1 MKDLLIQTAKR
12 TGLVG
17 AEQLADFLENNNSG
31 QRLDEALLSCP
42 YFTEEAVLKL
52 FAAALGWEFLVDIPA
67 KSVPAEFVEAVPATY
82 AQHHYL
88 IGIRTEADV
97 NKRLTAETAE
107 NAEKELNLSL
117 SEAKELN
124 SAVKKNSIS
133 ELTVVLSKPLD
144 ANALDNVSKMTG
156 LAVRAAISTRT
167 AITAAIDV
175 AYEQRTTV
183 IEEVAEELDSQ
194 NLDQLIDEVATS
206 DDLLDVV
213 NRPPVIRL
221 VNDILF
227 RALQLRAS
235 DIHVHPYETK
245 IQIRY
250 RIDGILYNT
259 LSLNRNVLPLII
271 SRIKVMAGMDIAER
285 RLPQDGRCSVRLGQR
300 EVDLRISTVPTSYGE
315 RSVLRLLD
323 KSTALFGLNELGL
336 GGEDLKTFDSL
347 LNRSHGVI
355 FVTGPTGSGKST
367 TLYACLNRINSA
379 EKNIMT
385 IEDPIEYQLE
395 GISQMQVASKKG
407 MNFVTSLRHVL
418 RQDPD
423 VIMVGEVRD
432 IETARMA
439 IQSSLTGHL
448 VFSTLHTNDSAGAV
462 SRLLDLGVEPYLA
475 SSSLIAIMAQ
485 RLVRKVCPDCRE
497 PAEPTTHQ
505 LRELGL
511 GDVEVSGSSGFFVGA
526 GCDKCFQT
534 GYRGRTG
541 IYELMLVNEEIAD
554 LIYKRESAGVI
565 KKAAIN
571 AGLQTLRMDG
581 AGKVLA
587 GVTTIA
593 EVLRV
598 TQADVI

>member
-1 MKDLLIQTAKR
+1 LAKY
-12 TGLVG
+12 
-17 AEQLADFLENNNSG
+17 LEENGSG
-31 QRLDEALLSCP
+31 QRLDEALLACP
-42 YFTEEAVLKL
+42 YFTEDKVLRL
-52 FAAALGWEFLVDIPA
+52 FAEALGCEFLSEIRP
-67 KSVPAEFVEAVPATY
+67 KSVPVEFVEAVPAAY
-82 AQHHYL
+82 AQHHFL
-88 IGIRTEADV
+88 IGIKTEDGETVEGADT
-97 NKRLTAETAE
+97 KPSDHQT
-107 NAEKELNLSL
+107 
-117 SEAKELN
+117 
-124 SAVKKNSIS
+124 

-144 ANALDNVSKMTG
+144 TNALDNVSKMTG
-156 LAVRAAISTRT
+156 LPVRPAISTRAT
-167 AITAAIDV
+167 ITSVIDV

-194 NLDQLIDEVATS
+194 NLDQLVDEVAAS

-250 RIDGILYNT
+250 RIDGILYDT
-259 LSLNRNVLPLII
+259 LSLNRNVLPLVI

-336 GGEDLKTFDSL
+336 CQDDLKKFDSL
-347 LNRSHGVI
+347 LTHSHGVI

-379 EKNIMT
+379 EKNVMT

-407 MNFVTSLRHVL
+407 VTFANALRHVL

-423 VIMVGEVRD
+423 VIMIGEVRD

-448 VFSTLHTNDSAGAV
+448 VFSTLHTNDAAGALT
-462 SRLLDLGVEPYLA
+462 RLLDLGLEPYLV
-475 SSSLIAIMAQ
+475 SSSLIAVIAQ

-497 PAEPTTHQ
+497 IAEPTPRE
-505 LRELGL
+505 LRELGI
-511 GDVEVSGSSGFFVGA
+511 GSSGSADNGGKFFVGQ
-526 GCDKCFQT
+526 GCERCFQT

-541 IYELMLVNEEIAD
+541 VYEVMLINEEIQN
-554 LIYKRESAGVI
+554 LVYKRETAGTI
-565 KKAAIN
+565 KKIALE
-571 AGLQTLRMDG
+571 AGMQTLRMDG
-581 AGKVLA
+581 ARKVLA
-587 GVTTIA
+587 GVTTVP

-598 TQADVI
+598 TQADIM

>member
-1 MKDLLIQTAKR
+1 MIETAKR
-12 TGLVG
+12 TGLVD
-17 AEQLADFLENNNSG
+17 AEQLTEFFANNQEEG
-31 QRLDEALLSCP
+31 RLDELLLRCP
-42 YFTEEAVLKL
+42 YFTEEAVLRV
-52 FAAALGWEFLVDIPA
+52 FASALGWEFFEDISA
-67 KSVPAEFVEAVPATY
+67 KAVPAEFTEAIPATY
-82 AQHHYL
+82 AQQHFL
-88 IGIRTEADV
+88 IGIRSEADD
-97 NKRLTAETAE
+97 
-107 NAEKELNLSL
+107 
-117 SEAKELN
+117 
-124 SAVKKNSIS
+124 S

-156 LAVRAAISTRT
+156 LPVKAAISTCA
-167 AITAAIDV
+167 AITAVIDI

-235 DIHVHPYETK
+235 DIHVHPYEAK

-250 RIDGILYNT
+250 RIDGILYDT

-300 EVDLRISTVPTSYGE
+300 EVDLRVSTVPTSYGE

-323 KSTALFGLNELGL
+323 KSTALFGLDELGL
-336 GGEDLKTFDSL
+336 WEEDLKKFDSL
-347 LNRSHGVI
+347 LTRSHGVI

-379 EKNIMT
+379 EKNVMT
-385 IEDPIEYQLE
+385 VEDPIEYQLE
-395 GISQMQVASKKG
+395 GISQMQVAAKKG
-407 MNFVTSLRHVL
+407 VTFVNALRHVL

-423 VIMVGEVRD
+423 VIMIGEVRD

-462 SRLLDLGVEPYLA
+462 SRLLDLGVEPYLV
-475 SSSLIAIMAQ
+475 SSSLIAVMAQ
-485 RLVRKVCPDCRE
+485 RLVRKVCPDCKQQY
-497 PAEPTTHQ
+497 EPTPQ
-505 LRELGL
+505 ELRQLGL
-511 GDVEVSGSSGFFVGA
+511 GDAQASEGRFFVGA
-526 GCDKCFQT
+526 GCDRCFQT

-541 IYELMLVNEEIAD
+541 IYELMLINEQIQE
-554 LIYKRESAGVI
+554 LIYKRESAGTI
-565 KKAAIN
+565 KKASLN

-581 AGKVLA
+581 VRKVLV
-587 GVTTIA
+587 GTTTIA

-598 TQADVI
+598 TQADVM

>member
-12 TGLVG
+12 TRVVD
-17 AEQLADFLENNNSG
+17 AEQLAKFIGDNGSQG
-31 QRLDEALLSCP
+31 RIDEVLLNCP
-42 YFTEEAVLKL
+42 YFTEDVVLKL
-52 FAAALGWEFLVDIPA
+52 FAQALGWEFLQEISA
-67 KSVPAEFVEAVPATY
+67 KDVPAEFIEAVPATY
-82 AQHHYL
+82 AQHHFV
-88 IGIRTEADV
+88 IGI
-97 NKRLTAETAE
+97 KREP
-107 NAEKELNLSL
+107 SD
-117 SEAKELN
+117 
-124 SAVKKNSIS
+124 S

-144 ANALDNVSKMTG
+144 ADAVDNISKMTG
-156 LAVRAAISTRT
+156 LPVKVAISTRA
-167 AITAAIDV
+167 AITAVIDV

-194 NLDQLIDEVATS
+194 NLDQLVDEVATS

-235 DIHVHPYETK
+235 DIHVHPYESK
-245 IQIRY
+245 LQIRY
-250 RIDGILYNT
+250 RVDGILYDV

-300 EVDLRISTVPTSYGE
+300 EIDLRISTVPTSYGE

-323 KSTALFGLNELGL
+323 KSTGLFALNELGL
-336 GGEDLKTFDSL
+336 WDDDSKKFDAL

-355 FVTGPTGSGKST
+355 FVTGPTGSGKTT
-367 TLYACLNRINSA
+367 TLYACLNRINSS
-379 EKNIMT
+379 EKNVIT

-395 GISQMQVASKKG
+395 GISQIQVAMKKG
-407 MNFVTSLRHVL
+407 MTFATALRHVL

-423 VIMVGEVRD
+423 IIMVGEVRD
-432 IETARMA
+432 VETARMA

-475 SSSLIAIMAQ
+475 SSSLIAIIAQ
-485 RLVRKVCPDCRE
+485 RLVRKVCPDCKKHSE
-497 PAEPTTHQ
+497 PAAHE

-511 GDVEVSGSSGFFVGA
+511 GEIEANNGTKFFVGT
-526 GCDKCFQT
+526 GCEKCFQT

-541 IYELMLVNEEIAD
+541 IYEILMVSGEIQD
-554 LIYKRESAGVI
+554 LIYKKKTAGTI
-565 KKAAIN
+565 KKTALE
-571 AGLQTLRMDG
+571 AGMKTLRMDG
-581 AGKVLA
+581 ARKVLA
-587 GVTTIA
+587 GITTVS

-598 TQADVI
+598 TQADVL

>member
-1 MKDLLIQTAKR
+1 MKELLIQTAER
-12 TGLVG
+12 TGLVNS
-17 AEQLADFLENNNSG
+17 EQLAEYLEKNTNDKS
-31 QRLDEALLSCP
+31 RLDELLLCCP
-42 YFTEEAVLKL
+42 YFTEESVLKL
-52 FAAALGWEFLVDIPA
+52 FAAALGWEFLADISA
-67 KSVPAEFVEAVPATY
+67 KAVPGEFIESVPATY

-88 IGIRTEADV
+88 IGIKASPDD
-97 NKRLTAETAE
+97 A
-107 NAEKELNLSL
+107 
-117 SEAKELN
+117 
-124 SAVKKNSIS
+124 
-133 ELTVVLSKPLD
+133 ELTLVLSKPLD
-144 ANALDNVSKMTG
+144 ANALDNVSKMMG
-156 LAVRAAISTRT
+156 VPVRPAVATRT
-167 AITAAIDV
+167 VITAVIDV

-183 IEEVAEELDSQ
+183 IEDVAEELDSQ
-194 NLDQLIDEVATS
+194 NLDQLADEMAAS
-206 DDLLDVV
+206 NDLLDVV

-235 DIHVHPYETK
+235 DIHVHPYEAK

-250 RIDGILYNT
+250 RIDGILYDT

-300 EVDLRISTVPTSYGE
+300 EVDLRVSTVPTSYGE

-323 KSTALFGLNELGL
+323 KSSALYGLNELGL
-336 GGEDLKTFDSL
+336 WKEDLERFDSL
-347 LNRSHGVI
+347 LNRTHGVI

-407 MNFVTSLRHVL
+407 MTFATSLRHVL

-462 SRLLDLGVEPYLA
+462 SRLLDLGVEPYLV
-475 SSSLIAIMAQ
+475 SSSLIAILAQ
-485 RLVRKVCPDCRE
+485 RLVRKVCPDCRQE
-497 PAEPTTHQ
+497 YEPTPHE

-511 GDVEVSGSSGFFVGA
+511 GDAEVIGLANGSHKFYAGG

-541 IYELMLVNEEIAD
+541 VYELMLVNQEIQD
-554 LIYKRESAGVI
+554 LIYRRESAGVI
-565 KKAAIN
+565 KKFALN
-571 AGLQTLRMDG
+571 TGLQTLRMDG
-581 AGKVLA
+581 ARKVL
-587 GVTTIA
+587 GGITTVA

-598 TQADVI
+598 TQADVM

>member
-1 MKDLLIQTAKR
+1 MKNLLIQTAKR
-12 TGLVG
+12 TGLVD
-17 AEQLADFLENNNSG
+17 AEQLAKFLEENSG
-31 QRLDEALLSCP
+31 QRRLDEALLACP
-42 YFTEEAVLKL
+42 YFTEDVVLKL
-52 FAAALGWEFLVDIPA
+52 FAETLGWEFISEISA
-67 KSVPAEFVEAVPATY
+67 KAVPPEFIEAVPATY
-82 AQHHYL
+82 AQHHFL
-88 IGIRTEADV
+88 IGIKPEAD
-97 NKRLTAETAE
+97 NG
-107 NAEKELNLSL
+107 
-117 SEAKELN
+117 
-124 SAVKKNSIS
+124 

-144 ANALDNVSKMTG
+144 ANALDNVSKMMG
-156 LAVRAAISTRT
+156 LPVIAAISTRA
-167 AITAAIDV
+167 AITSVIDV

-194 NLDQLIDEVATS
+194 NLDQLIDEVAGS

-235 DIHVHPYETK
+235 DIHVHPYESK

-250 RIDGILYNT
+250 RIDGILYDT
-259 LSLNRNVLPLII
+259 LSLNKNVLPLVI

-323 KSTALFGLNELGL
+323 KSTGLFGLNELGL
-336 GGEDLKTFDSL
+336 LGDDLKKFDSL
-347 LNRSHGVI
+347 LTRSHGVI

-379 EKNIMT
+379 EKNVIT
-385 IEDPIEYQLE
+385 IEDPIEYQLG
-395 GISQMQVASKKG
+395 GISQIQVANKKG
-407 MNFVTSLRHVL
+407 MTFATSLRHVL

-462 SRLLDLGVEPYLA
+462 SRLLDLGVEPYLV
-475 SSSLIAIMAQ
+475 SSSLIAIIAQ
-485 RLVRKVCPDCRE
+485 RLVRKVCPDCRKV
-497 PAEPTTHQ
+497 AEPSPHE
-505 LRELGL
+505 LREIGL
-511 GDVEVSGSSGFFVGA
+511 GEVTAQNGAQFFVGE

-541 IYELMLVNEEIAD
+541 IYEMMLIGEDVRN
-554 LIYKRESAGVI
+554 LIYTRESAGTI
-565 KKAAIN
+565 KKFALD

-581 AGKVLA
+581 ARKVLA
-587 GVTTIA
+587 GITTVS

-598 TQADVI
+598 TQADVM

>member
-12 TGLVG
+12 TGVVD
-17 AEQLADFLENNNSG
+17 AEQLARFLEENSTHG
-31 QRLDEALLSCP
+31 RIDEVLLGCP
-42 YFTEEAVLKL
+42 YFTEDAVLKL
-52 FAAALGWEFLVDIPA
+52 FAEALGWEFLPEISA
-67 KSVPAEFVEAVPATY
+67 KDVPLEFVEAVPATY
-82 AQHHYL
+82 AQHHFL
-88 IGIRTEADV
+88 IGI
-97 NKRLTAETAE
+97 KRQASEG
-107 NAEKELNLSL
+107 ELM
-117 SEAKELN
+117 
-124 SAVKKNSIS
+124 
-133 ELTVVLSKPLD
+133 VVLSKPLD

-156 LAVRAAISTRT
+156 LPVKAAISTRA
-167 AITAAIDV
+167 AITAVIDV

-194 NLDQLIDEVATS
+194 NLDRLVDEVATS

-235 DIHVHPYETK
+235 DIHVHPYESK
-245 IQIRY
+245 LQIRY
-250 RIDGILYNT
+250 RIDGILYDV
-259 LSLNRNVLPLII
+259 LSLNKNVLPLII

-300 EVDLRISTVPTSYGE
+300 EVDLRVSTVPTSYGE

-323 KSTALFGLNELGL
+323 KSTGLFALNELGL
-336 GGEDLKTFDSL
+336 WEDDLPKFDSL

-355 FVTGPTGSGKST
+355 FVTGPTGSGKTT
-367 TLYACLNRINSA
+367 TLYACLNRINSS
-379 EKNIMT
+379 EKNVIT

-395 GISQMQVASKKG
+395 GISQIQVAMKKG
-407 MNFVTSLRHVL
+407 MTFATSLRHVL

-475 SSSLIAIMAQ
+475 SSSLIAIIAQ
-485 RLVRKVCPDCRE
+485 RLVRKVCPDCRKHS
-497 PAEPTTHQ
+497 EPTAHE
-505 LRELGL
+505 LKELGL
-511 GDVEVSGSSGFFVGA
+511 GEIEANNGTKFFVGA
-526 GCDKCFQT
+526 GCEKCFKT

-541 IYELMLVNEEIAD
+541 IYELLMVNEEIQD
-554 LIYKRESAGVI
+554 LIYKKKTAGTI
-565 KKAAIN
+565 KKVALE
-571 AGLQTLRMDG
+571 AGMKTLRMDG
-581 AGKVLA
+581 ARKVLA
-587 GVTTIA
+587 GITTVP

-598 TQADVI
+598 TQADVV

>member
-1 MKDLLIQTAKR
+1 VPPEFIQ
-12 TGLVG
+12 
-17 AEQLADFLENNNSG
+17 S
-31 QRLDEALLSCP
+31 
-42 YFTEEAVLKL
+42 
-52 FAAALGWEFLVDIPA
+52 
-67 KSVPAEFVEAVPATY
+67 VPATY
-82 AQHHYL
+82 AQHHSL
-88 IGIRTEADV
+88 IGIKQEAA
-97 NKRLTAETAE
+97 NG
-107 NAEKELNLSL
+107 
-117 SEAKELN
+117 
-124 SAVKKNSIS
+124 
-133 ELTVVLSKPLD
+133 ELTVIVSKPLD
-144 ANALDNVSKMTG
+144 IAALDNISKMTG
-156 LAVRAAISTRT
+156 LPVRVAIATRAV
-167 AITAAIDV
+167 ITSVIDL

-183 IEEVAEELDSQ
+183 IDEVVEELDSQ
-194 NLDQLIDEVATS
+194 NIDQLADEVSGS

-235 DIHVHPYETK
+235 DIHVHPYESK

-250 RIDGILYNT
+250 RVDGILYDT
-259 LSLNRNVLPLII
+259 LSLNRNVLPLIV

-285 RLPQDGRCSVRLGQR
+285 RMPQDGRCSVRLGQR
-300 EVDLRISTVPTSYGE
+300 EIDLRISTVPTSFGE
-315 RSVLRLLD
+315 RCVLRLLD
-323 KSTALFGLNELGL
+323 KSSGILTLDQLGL
-336 GGEDLKTFDSL
+336 WEDDLKRFDSL
-347 LNRSHGVI
+347 LGRTHGII

-379 EKNIMT
+379 EKNVMT

-407 MNFVTSLRHVL
+407 VTFVNALRHVL

-432 IETARMA
+432 AETARMA

-448 VFSTLHTNDSAGAV
+448 VFSTLHTNDSAGAI
-462 SRLLDLGVEPYLA
+462 SRLLDLDVEPYLV

-485 RLVRKVCPDCRE
+485 RLVRKVCPDCTK
-497 PAEPTTHQ
+497 PYEPTPHE
-505 LRELGL
+505 LRELGFGERL
-511 GDVEVSGSSGFFVGA
+511 SSEAKFVVGG

-541 IYELMLVNEEIAD
+541 IYELMLVSAD
-554 LIYKRESAGVI
+554 IQNMVYQRSTAGAI
-565 KKAAIN
+565 KKAALD

-581 AGKVLA
+581 ARKVLA
-587 GVTTIA
+587 GVTTTQ

-598 TQADVI
+598 TQADLI

>member
-1 MKDLLIQTAKR
+1 MKDLLIQTANR
-12 TGLVG
+12 TGLVD
-17 AEQLADFLENNNSG
+17 AEQLAEYLENNNEG
-31 QRLDEALLSCP
+31 ERIDEALLRCP

-52 FAAALGWEFLVDIPA
+52 FAAALGREFLVDISA
-67 KSVPAEFVEAVPATY
+67 KSVPTEFVEAIPASY

-88 IGIRTEADV
+88 IGIKANPEDKV
-97 NKRLTAETAE
+97 
-107 NAEKELNLSL
+107 
-117 SEAKELN
+117 
-124 SAVKKNSIS
+124 
-133 ELTVVLSKPLD
+133 LTVVLSKPLD
-144 ANALDNVSKMTG
+144 SNALDNVSKMTG
-156 LAVRAAISTRT
+156 MPVRAAVSTRT
-167 AITAAIDV
+167 AITAVIDI

-221 VNDILF
+221 VNDVLF

-235 DIHVHPYETK
+235 DIHVHPYEAK

-250 RIDGILYNT
+250 RIDGILYDT

-285 RLPQDGRCSVRLGQR
+285 RMPQDGRCSVRLGQR
-300 EVDLRISTVPTSYGE
+300 EVDLRVSTVPTSYGE

-323 KSTALFGLNELGL
+323 KSTGLFSLNELGL
-336 GGEDLKTFDSL
+336 WEDDLKRFDSL

-379 EKNIMT
+379 EKNVMT

-407 MNFVTSLRHVL
+407 VTFVNALRHVL

-432 IETARMA
+432 VETARMA

-462 SRLLDLGVEPYLA
+462 SRLLDFGVEPYLA
-475 SSSLIAIMAQ
+475 SSSLVAIMAQ
-485 RLVRKVCPDCRE
+485 RLVRKVCPDCKQVYE
-497 PAEPTTHQ
+497 PAPRE

-511 GDVEVSGSSGFFVGA
+511 GDMEVSGLSENGAKFYTGSG
-526 GCDKCFQT
+526 CERCFQT

-541 IYELMLVNEEIAD
+541 VYELMLVTDEIQD
-554 LIYKRESAGVI
+554 LIYRRESAGVI
-565 KKAAIN
+565 KKAALSS
-571 AGLQTLRMDG
+571 GLQTLRMDG
-581 AGKVLA
+581 TRKVLA
-587 GVTTIA
+587 GITTIA

-598 TQADVI
+598 TQADMM

>member
-1 MKDLLIQTAKR
+1 MKNLLIKTAER
-12 TGLVG
+12 TGIVDAGKLN
-17 AEQLADFLENNNSG
+17 DYFENNQEENI
-31 QRLDEALLSCP
+31 RLDDQLLRCP
-42 YFTEEAVLKL
+42 FFTEESVLKL
-52 FAAALGWEFLVDIPA
+52 FAETFHIPFVKEISP
-67 KSVPAEFVEAVPATY
+67 KSVPSAFIEAIPATY
-82 AQHHYL
+82 AQHHYV
-88 IGIRTEADV
+88 IGIR
-97 NKRLTAETAE
+97 
-107 NAEKELNLSL
+107 EKE
-117 SEAKELN
+117 EDDD
-124 SAVKKNSIS
+124 
-133 ELTVVLSKPLD
+133 LTIVLSKPLD
-144 ANALDNVSKMTG
+144 ADILDNVSKMIG
-156 LAVRAAISTRT
+156 VPVKSAVSTRT
-167 AITAAIDV
+167 VITAAIDV

-183 IEEVAEELDSQ
+183 LEEVAEELDSQ
-194 NLDQLIDEVATS
+194 NLDQLVDEVSTS

-235 DIHVHPYETK
+235 DIHIHPYEAK

-250 RIDGILYNT
+250 RIDGILYDT

-271 SRIKVMAGMDIAER
+271 SRIKVMSGMDIAER
-285 RLPQDGRCSVRLGQR
+285 RLPQDGRCSVRIGQR
-300 EVDLRISTVPTSYGE
+300 EVDLRISTVPTSFGE
-315 RSVLRLLD
+315 RCVTRLLD
-323 KSTALFGLNELGL
+323 KSTGLLGLNELGL
-336 GGEDLKTFDSL
+336 WKDDLKKFDTL

-395 GISQMQVASKKG
+395 GISQMQVAGKKG
-407 MNFVTSLRHVL
+407 MNFANSLRHVL

-462 SRLLDLGVEPYLA
+462 TRLLDLGLEPYLV
-475 SSSLIAIMAQ
+475 SSSLIAVMAQ
-485 RLVRKVCPDCRE
+485 RLVRKICSDCKEEYE
-497 PAEPTTHQ
+497 PAPQE
-505 LRELGL
+505 LRALGL
-511 GDVEVSGSSGFFVGA
+511 GNGRLSLDQEEPQKFFRGT
-526 GCDKCFQT
+526 GCDRCFQT

-541 IYELMLVNEEIAD
+541 VYELMLLDEEIQD
-554 LIYKRESAGVI
+554 FIYRRETAGKIKRQALEVGM
-565 KKAAIN
+565 
-571 AGLQTLRMDG
+571 QTLRMDG
-581 AGKVLA
+581 ARKVLS
-587 GVTTIA
+587 GTTTIA

>member
-1 MKDLLIQTAKR
+1 MKELLIQTAKQ
-12 TGLVG
+12 TGIVD
-17 AEQLADFLENNNSG
+17 AEVLAKFLEENSAG
-31 QRLDEALLSCP
+31 RRIDEVLLACP
-42 YFTEEAVLKL
+42 NFTEEQVLRL
-52 FAAALGWEFLVDIPA
+52 FASAMGSEFFSEIPA
-67 KSVPAEFVEAVPATY
+67 KQVPPEFIQSVPATY
-82 AQHHYL
+82 AQHHSL
-88 IGIRTEADV
+88 IGIKTEA
-97 NKRLTAETAE
+97 N
-107 NAEKELNLSL
+107 NG
-117 SEAKELN
+117 
-124 SAVKKNSIS
+124 

-144 ANALDNVSKMTG
+144 IAALDNVSKMTG
-156 LAVRAAISTRT
+156 MSVRAGVATRAAITS
-167 AITAAIDV
+167 IIDV

-183 IEEVAEELDSQ
+183 IDEVVEELDSQ
-194 NLDQLIDEVATS
+194 NIDQIADEVAGS

-245 IQIRY
+245 IQIRT
-250 RIDGILYNT
+250 RIDGILYDT
-259 LSLNRNVLPLII
+259 LSLNRNVLPLIV

-285 RLPQDGRCSVRLGQR
+285 RMPQDGRCSVRLGQR
-300 EVDLRISTVPTSYGE
+300 EIDLRVSTVPTSFGE
-315 RSVLRLLD
+315 RCVLRLLD
-323 KSTALFGLNELGL
+323 KSSGILTLDQLGL
-336 GGEDLKTFDSL
+336 WEDDLKRFDTL
-347 LNRSHGVI
+347 LSRTHGII

-379 EKNIMT
+379 EKNVMT
-385 IEDPIEYQLE
+385 VEDPIEYQLE

-407 MNFVTSLRHVL
+407 VTFVNALRHVL

-432 IETARMA
+432 AETARMA

-448 VFSTLHTNDSAGAV
+448 VFSTLHTNDSAGAI
-462 SRLLDLGVEPYLA
+462 SRLLDLGVEPYLV

-485 RLVRKVCPDCRE
+485 RLLRRVCPDCKKE
-497 PAEPTTHQ
+497 YKPTTRE
-505 LRELGL
+505 LRDLGL
-511 GDVEVSGSSGFFVGA
+511 GDLPSQAQFYIGT

-541 IYELMLVNEEIAD
+541 IYELMLISEEIQN
-554 LIYKRESAGVI
+554 LIYQRTSAGAI
-565 KKAAIN
+565 KKVSLD

-581 AGKVLA
+581 TRKVLA
-587 GVTTIA
+587 GITTIS

>member
-12 TGLVG
+12 TGLVD
-17 AEQLADFLENNNSG
+17 AEQLAEFLENNKEG
-31 QRLDEALLSCP
+31 ERLDELLLRCP
-42 YFTEEAVLKL
+42 YFTEEAVLRL
-52 FAAALGWEFLVDIPA
+52 FAAVLGQEFLVDISPKA
-67 KSVPAEFVEAVPATY
+67 VPAEFVEAIPATY

-88 IGIRTEADV
+88 IGIKTKDDD
-97 NKRLTAETAE
+97 N
-107 NAEKELNLSL
+107 
-117 SEAKELN
+117 
-124 SAVKKNSIS
+124 

-156 LAVRAAISTRT
+156 LPVRPAISTRA
-167 AITAAIDV
+167 AITAIIDI

-194 NLDQLIDEVATS
+194 NLDQLIDEVAAS

-250 RIDGILYNT
+250 RIDGILYDV

-300 EVDLRISTVPTSYGE
+300 EIDSRISTVPTSYGE
-315 RSVLRLLD
+315 RSVLRILD
-323 KSTALFGLNELGL
+323 KSTGLFTLDELGL
-336 GGEDLKTFDSL
+336 REDDLKKFDSL
-347 LNRSHGVI
+347 LARSHGVI

-367 TLYACLNRINSA
+367 TLYASLNRINSA
-379 EKNIMT
+379 EKNVIT

-395 GISQMQVASKKG
+395 GISQIQVANKKG
-407 MNFVTSLRHVL
+407 MTFVTSLRHVL

-497 PAEPTTHQ
+497 VYEPTEHE

-511 GDVEVSGSSGFFVGA
+511 ASAEAGLSGSDEGPGKFFVGA
-526 GCDKCFQT
+526 GCDRCFQT

-541 IYELMLVNEEIAD
+541 VYELMLINEEIQD
-554 LIYKRESAGVI
+554 LIHKRESAGII
-565 KKAAIN
+565 KKTALN

-581 AGKVLA
+581 VRKVIA

-598 TQADVI
+598 TQADIM

>member
-1 MKDLLIQTAKR
+1 MKELLIQTAKR
-12 TGLVG
+12 TGLID
-17 AEQLADFLENNNSG
+17 AEQLAKF
-31 QRLDEALLSCP
+31 LDENAGQERIDEVLLNCP
-42 YFTEEAVLKL
+42 YFTEDIVLKL
-52 FAAALGWEFLVDIPA
+52 FAEALGWEYLPDISS
-67 KSVPAEFVEAVPATY
+67 KTVPVEFIEAVPATY
-82 AQHHYL
+82 AQHHFL
-88 IGIRTEADV
+88 IGIRPDSS
-97 NKRLTAETAE
+97 NGE
-107 NAEKELNLSL
+107 NPDA
-117 SEAKELN
+117 
-124 SAVKKNSIS
+124 KNSENDS
-133 ELTVVLSKPLD
+133 DELIVVLSKPLD
-144 ANALDNVSKMTG
+144 VNALDNISKMTG
-156 LAVRAAISTRT
+156 LPVRAAVSTRA
-167 AITAAIDV
+167 AITSVIDV
-175 AYEQRTTV
+175 AYEQRTTI

-194 NLDQLIDEVATS
+194 NLDRLVDEVSTS

-221 VNDILF
+221 VNDVLF

-235 DIHVHPYETK
+235 DIHVHPYESK

-250 RIDGILYNT
+250 RIDGILYDT
-259 LSLNRNVLPLII
+259 LSLNKNVLPLII

-300 EVDLRISTVPTSYGE
+300 EVDLRISTVPTSFGE

-323 KSTALFGLNELGL
+323 KSTGLFELDELGL
-336 GGEDLKTFDSL
+336 WKDDLEKFDSL

-379 EKNIMT
+379 EKNVIT

-395 GISQMQVASKKG
+395 GISQIQVASKKG
-407 MNFVTSLRHVL
+407 MTFATSLRHVL

-462 SRLLDLGVEPYLA
+462 SRLLDLGVEPYLV
-475 SSSLIAIMAQ
+475 SSSLIAIIAQ
-485 RLVRKVCPDCRE
+485 RLVRKVCPDCKKTMKPSAHE
-497 PAEPTTHQ
+497 

-511 GDVEVSGSSGFFVGA
+511 GEDEPVKEGKFFVGA
-526 GCDKCFQT
+526 GCEKCFQT

-541 IYELMLVNEEIAD
+541 IYEMMLINEDIQN
-554 LIYKRESAGVI
+554 LIYKRESAGKI
-565 KKAAIN
+565 KRFALE

-581 AGKVLA
+581 ARKVLA
-587 GVTTIA
+587 GITTIS

-598 TQADVI
+598 TQADIM

>member
-1 MKDLLIQTAKR
+1 MKELLIQTAKQ
-12 TGLVG
+12 TGIVD
-17 AEQLADFLENNNSG
+17 AEVLAKFLEENSAG
-31 QRLDEALLSCP
+31 QRIDEVLLACP
-42 YFTEEAVLKL
+42 NFTEEQVLRL
-52 FAAALGWEFLVDIPA
+52 FAAAMGSEFFSEIPA
-67 KSVPAEFVEAVPATY
+67 KQVPPEFIQTVPATY
-82 AQHHYL
+82 AQHHSL
-88 IGIRTEADV
+88 VGIRTSDLGSTPRRDGDAG
-97 NKRLTAETAE
+97 NG
-107 NAEKELNLSL
+107 
-117 SEAKELN
+117 
-124 SAVKKNSIS
+124 
-133 ELTVVLSKPLD
+133 ELTVILSKPLD
-144 ANALDNVSKMTG
+144 IAALDNVSKMTG
-156 LAVRAAISTRT
+156 MSVRAAIATR
-167 AITAAIDV
+167 AVITSVIDV

-183 IEEVAEELDSQ
+183 IEEVVEELDSQ
-194 NLDQLIDEVATS
+194 NIDQIADEVAGS

-235 DIHVHPYETK
+235 DIHVHPYEAK
-245 IQIRY
+245 IQIRT
-250 RIDGILYNT
+250 RIDGILYDT
-259 LSLNRNVLPLII
+259 LSLNRNVLPLIV

-285 RLPQDGRCSVRLGQR
+285 RMPQDGRCSVRLGQR
-300 EVDLRISTVPTSYGE
+300 EIDLRISTVPTSFGE
-315 RSVLRLLD
+315 RCVLRLLD
-323 KSTALFGLNELGL
+323 KSSGILTLDQLGL
-336 GGEDLKTFDSL
+336 WEDDLKRFDTL
-347 LNRSHGVI
+347 LARTHGII

-379 EKNIMT
+379 EKNVMT
-385 IEDPIEYQLE
+385 VEDPIEYQLE

-407 MNFVTSLRHVL
+407 VTFVNALRHVL

-432 IETARMA
+432 AETARMA

-448 VFSTLHTNDSAGAV
+448 VFSTLHTNDSAGAI
-462 SRLLDLGVEPYLA
+462 SRLLDLGVEPYLV

-485 RLVRKVCPDCRE
+485 RLLRKVCPECKKE
-497 PAEPTTHQ
+497 YKPTTRE

-511 GDVEVSGSSGFFVGA
+511 GDLPSQAFYIGA

-541 IYELMLVNEEIAD
+541 IYELMLISEEIQN
-554 LIYKRESAGVI
+554 LIYQRTSAGAI
-565 KKAAIN
+565 KKVSLD

-581 AGKVLA
+581 TRKVLA
-587 GVTTIA
+587 GITTIS

>member
-1 MKDLLIQTAKR
+1 MKGLLIQTAKR
-12 TGLVG
+12 TGLVDV
-17 AEQLADFLENNNSG
+17 EQLVRFFEDNEG
-31 QRLDEALLSCP
+31 RERLDEALLRCP

-52 FAAALGWEFLVDIPA
+52 FAAALCQEFLPEISA
-67 KSVPAEFVEAVPATY
+67 KTVPAEFVEAVPATY

-88 IGIRTEADV
+88 IGTKAEADDG
-97 NKRLTAETAE
+97 
-107 NAEKELNLSL
+107 
-117 SEAKELN
+117 
-124 SAVKKNSIS
+124 

-144 ANALDNVSKMTG
+144 TNALDNVSKMTG
-156 LAVRAAISTRT
+156 MPVRAAISTRT
-167 AITAAIDV
+167 TITAAIDV

-194 NLDQLIDEVATS
+194 NLDQLVDEVATS

-235 DIHVHPYETK
+235 DIHVHPYESK

-250 RIDGILYNT
+250 RIDGILYDT

-323 KSTALFGLNELGL
+323 KSTGLFGLDELGL
-336 GGEDLKTFDSL
+336 WEDDLKRFDSL

-367 TLYACLNRINSA
+367 TLYASLNRINAA

-407 MNFVTSLRHVL
+407 VTFVNALRHVL

-432 IETARMA
+432 IETARMV

-485 RLVRKVCPDCRE
+485 RLIRKVCPDCRQAYE
-497 PAEPTTHQ
+497 PAPHE

-511 GDVEVSGSSGFFVGA
+511 LSADAQISGSAGGGGKFFVGA
-526 GCDKCFQT
+526 GCDRCFQT

-541 IYELMLVNEEIAD
+541 IYELMLINEEVRS
-554 LIYKRESAGVI
+554 LIYNRESAGTI
-565 KKAAIN
+565 KKAALE

-581 AGKVLA
+581 ARKVVA
-587 GVTTIA
+587 GVTAIA

-598 TQADVI
+598 TQADVM

>member
-1 MKDLLIQTAKR
+1 
-12 TGLVG
+12 
-17 AEQLADFLENNNSG
+17 
-31 QRLDEALLSCP
+31 
-42 YFTEEAVLKL
+42 LKL
-52 FAAALGWEFLVDIPA
+52 FAAALGWEFLTDISA
-67 KSVPAEFVEAVPATY
+67 KSVPAEFVEAIPATY

-88 IGIRTEADV
+88 IGISGADEPAPAEAGG
-97 NKRLTAETAE
+97 
-107 NAEKELNLSL
+107 
-117 SEAKELN
+117 
-124 SAVKKNSIS
+124 
-133 ELTVVLSKPLD
+133 ELTVVLSRPLD

-156 LAVRAAISTRT
+156 LPVRAAVSTRT
-167 AITAAIDV
+167 TITAVIDV

-183 IEEVAEELDSQ
+183 IDEVAEELDSQ

-250 RIDGILYNT
+250 RIDGILYDT
-259 LSLNRNVLPLII
+259 LSLNRNVLSLII

-300 EVDLRISTVPTSYGE
+300 EVDLRVSTVPTSYGE
-315 RSVLRLLD
+315 RCVLRLLD

-336 GGEDLKTFDSL
+336 WKDDLKKFDSL
-347 LNRSHGVI
+347 LNRTHGII

-407 MNFVTSLRHVL
+407 MNFANSLRHVL

-485 RLVRKVCPDCRE
+485 RLVRKVCPDCKEQYE
-497 PAEPTTHQ
+497 PAAHE
-505 LRELGL
+505 LREIGL
-511 GDVEVSGSSGFFVGA
+511 ADSAQESGKFFVGA
-526 GCDKCFQT
+526 GCDRCFQT

-541 IYELMLVNEEIAD
+541 VYELMLISEEIQE
-554 LIYKRESAGVI
+554 LVYKRETAGTI
-565 KKAAIN
+565 KKVALES
-571 AGLQTLRMDG
+571 GMQTLRMDG
-581 AGKVLA
+581 ARKVLA
-587 GVTTIA
+587 GITTIA

-598 TQADVI
+598 TQADVM

>member
-1 MKDLLIQTAKR
+1 KFFES
-12 TGLVG
+12 
-17 AEQLADFLENNNSG
+17 EQEGSD
-31 QRLDEALLSCP
+31 RLDEAMLRCP

-52 FAAALGWEFLVDIPA
+52 FAAALGQEFLSEIPS
-67 KSVPAEFVEAVPATY
+67 KDVPAEFIESVPATY

-88 IGIRTEADV
+88 IAINVEGDDG
-97 NKRLTAETAE
+97 
-107 NAEKELNLSL
+107 
-117 SEAKELN
+117 
-124 SAVKKNSIS
+124 

-144 ANALDNVSKMTG
+144 TNALDNVSKMTG
-156 LAVRAAISTRT
+156 MPVKAALSTRT

-183 IEEVAEELDSQ
+183 IEEVVEEIDSQQ
-194 NLDQLIDEVATS
+194 NLDQLVDEVSTS

-250 RIDGILYNT
+250 RIDGILYDV

-285 RLPQDGRCSVRLGQR
+285 RMPQDGRCSVRLGQR
-300 EVDLRISTVPTSYGE
+300 EIDLRISTVPTSYGE

-323 KSTALFGLNELGL
+323 KSTGLFTLDELGL
-336 GGEDLKTFDSL
+336 WKDDLNRLDSL

-367 TLYACLNRINSA
+367 TLYASLNRINSA
-379 EKNIMT
+379 EKNVMT

-407 MNFVTSLRHVL
+407 VTFANALRHVL

-432 IETARMA
+432 VETARMV

-485 RLVRKVCPDCRE
+485 RLVRRICPDCRQSYE
-497 PAEPTTHQ
+497 PSGRE

-511 GDVEVSGSSGFFVGA
+511 LGPPEHVAGSSETGGFFVGA
-526 GCDKCFQT
+526 GCDRCFQT

-541 IYELMLVNEEIAD
+541 IYELMPINDEIQN
-554 LIYKRESAGVI
+554 LIYNRESAGTI
-565 KKAAIN
+565 KKAALE
-571 AGLQTLRMDG
+571 AGLKTLRMDG
-581 AGKVLA
+581 ARKVLA
-587 GVTTIA
+587 GTTSIA
-593 EVLRV
+593 EVMRV

>member
-1 MKDLLIQTAKR
+1 MKELLIQTAKQ
-12 TGLVG
+12 TGIVD
-17 AEQLADFLENNNSG
+17 AEVLAKFLEENSTG
-31 QRLDEALLSCP
+31 RRIDEVLLACP
-42 YFTEEAVLKL
+42 NFTEEQVLRL
-52 FAAALGWEFLVDIPA
+52 FAVAMGSEFFSEIPA
-67 KSVPAEFVEAVPATY
+67 KQVPPEFIQTVPATY
-82 AQHHYL
+82 AQHHSL
-88 IGIRTEADV
+88 VGITTDAG
-97 NKRLTAETAE
+97 NG
-107 NAEKELNLSL
+107 
-117 SEAKELN
+117 
-124 SAVKKNSIS
+124 

-144 ANALDNVSKMTG
+144 IAALDNVSKMTG
-156 LAVRAAISTRT
+156 MSVRAAVATR
-167 AITAAIDV
+167 AVITSVIDV

-183 IEEVAEELDSQ
+183 IEEVVEELDSQ
-194 NLDQLIDEVATS
+194 NIDQIADEVAGS

-235 DIHVHPYETK
+235 DIHVHPYEAK
-245 IQIRY
+245 IQIRT
-250 RIDGILYNT
+250 RIDGILYDT
-259 LSLNRNVLPLII
+259 LSLNRNVLPLIV

-285 RLPQDGRCSVRLGQR
+285 RMPQDGRCSVRLGQR
-300 EVDLRISTVPTSYGE
+300 EIDLRISTVPTSFGE
-315 RSVLRLLD
+315 RCVLRLLD
-323 KSTALFGLNELGL
+323 KSSGILTLDQLGL
-336 GGEDLKTFDSL
+336 WEDDRKRFDTL
-347 LNRSHGVI
+347 LERTHGII

-379 EKNIMT
+379 EKNVMT
-385 IEDPIEYQLE
+385 VEDPIEYQLE

-407 MNFVTSLRHVL
+407 VTFVNALRHVL

-432 IETARMA
+432 AETARMA

-448 VFSTLHTNDSAGAV
+448 VFSTLHTNDAAGAI
-462 SRLLDLGVEPYLA
+462 SRLLDLGVEPYLV

-485 RLVRKVCPDCRE
+485 RLLRKVCTDCKKE
-497 PAEPTTHQ
+497 YKPTTRE

-511 GDVEVSGSSGFFVGA
+511 GDLPSQTQFYIGA

-541 IYELMLVNEEIAD
+541 IYELMLISEEIQN
-554 LIYKRESAGVI
+554 LIYQRTSAGAI
-565 KKAAIN
+565 KKVSLD

-581 AGKVLA
+581 TRKVLA
-587 GVTTIA
+587 GITTIS

>member
-1 MKDLLIQTAKR
+1 MKDLLLQTARR
-12 TGLVG
+12 TGLVD
-17 AEQLADFLENNNSG
+17 AERLAAFFEENTG
-31 QRLDEALLSCP
+31 QGRLDEVLLTCP
-42 YFTEEAVLKL
+42 YFTEDAVLRL
-52 FAAALGWEFLVDIPA
+52 FAEALGWEFLQEISPKAVPVQFVET
-67 KSVPAEFVEAVPATY
+67 VPAMY

-88 IGIRTEADV
+88 IG
-97 NKRLTAETAE
+97 
-107 NAEKELNLSL
+107 
-117 SEAKELN
+117 
-124 SAVKKNSIS
+124 VKPDNDNG

-144 ANALDNVSKMTG
+144 ANSLDNVSKMMG
-156 LAVRAAISTRT
+156 VPVRAAVSTRA
-167 AITAAIDV
+167 AITAVIDV
-175 AYEQRTTV
+175 AYEQKTTV

-194 NLDQLIDEVATS
+194 NLDQLVDEVAMS

-235 DIHVHPYETK
+235 DIHVHPYESK

-250 RIDGILYNT
+250 RIDGILYDT
-259 LSLNRNVLPLII
+259 LSLNKNVLPLII

-300 EVDLRISTVPTSYGE
+300 EVDLRISTVPTSFGE

-323 KSTALFGLNELGL
+323 KSTGLFGLNELGL
-336 GGEDLKTFDSL
+336 CNEDLQKFDSL

-379 EKNIMT
+379 EKNVIT

-395 GISQMQVASKKG
+395 GISQIQVASKKG
-407 MNFVTSLRHVL
+407 MTFATSLRHVL

-462 SRLLDLGVEPYLA
+462 SRLLDLGVEPYLV
-475 SSSLIAIMAQ
+475 SSSLIAIIAQ
-485 RLVRKVCPDCRE
+485 RLVRKVCPDCKE
-497 PAEPTTHQ
+497 PVKPSPLE

-511 GDVEVSGSSGFFVGA
+511 GKTDEESGQFFVGK
-526 GCDKCFQT
+526 GCERCFQT

-541 IYELMLVNEEIAD
+541 VYEMMLIDSEIQNQ
-554 LIYKRESAGVI
+554 IYKRESSGAI
-565 KKAAIN
+565 KRNALD
-571 AGLQTLRMDG
+571 AGLKTLRMDG
-581 AGKVLA
+581 ARKVLD
-587 GVTTIA
+587 GITTIS

-598 TQADVI
+598 TQADVM

>member
-1 MKDLLIQTAKR
+1 MKELLIQTARR
-12 TGLVG
+12 TGILD
-17 AEQLADFLENNNSG
+17 ADKLAKFLEEAGAG
-31 QRLDEALLSCP
+31 QRIDEVLLACP
-42 YFTEEAVLKL
+42 FFTEEQVLRL
-52 FAAALGWEFLVDIPA
+52 FASAMGSEFFAEIPV
-67 KSVPAEFVEAVPATY
+67 KQVPSEFIHSVPATY

-88 IGIRTEADV
+88 IGLRPD
-97 NKRLTAETAE
+97 ND
-107 NAEKELNLSL
+107 NG
-117 SEAKELN
+117 
-124 SAVKKNSIS
+124 

-144 ANALDNVSKMTG
+144 IAPLDNVSKMTG
-156 LAVRAAISTRT
+156 LPVRSALATRA

-194 NLDQLIDEVATS
+194 NLDQLVDEVAGS

-221 VNDILF
+221 VNDMLF

-235 DIHVHPYETK
+235 DIHVHPYEAK

-250 RIDGILYNT
+250 RIDGILYDT
-259 LSLNRNVLPLII
+259 LSLNRNVLPLIV

-285 RLPQDGRCSVRLGQR
+285 RMPQDGRCSVRLGQR
-300 EVDLRISTVPTSYGE
+300 EVDLRISTVPTSFGE
-315 RSVLRLLD
+315 RCVLRILD
-323 KSTALFGLNELGL
+323 KSSGILTLNQLGL
-336 GGEDLKTFDSL
+336 WEEDLKKFDIL
-347 LNRSHGVI
+347 LNRTHGII

-379 EKNIMT
+379 EKNVMT

-407 MNFVTSLRHVL
+407 VTFVNALRHVL

-432 IETARMA
+432 AETARMA

-448 VFSTLHTNDSAGAV
+448 VFSTLHTNDSAGAI
-462 SRLLDLGVEPYLA
+462 SRLLDLEVEPYLV

-485 RLVRKVCPDCRE
+485 RLVRRVCPDCKKTYE
-497 PAEPTTHQ
+497 PSPHE

-511 GDVEVSGSSGFFVGA
+511 GDQSGSEAEFLVGA

-541 IYELMLVNEEIAD
+541 IYELMLVNNEIQN
-554 LIYKRESAGVI
+554 LVYQKTSAGVI
-565 KKAAIN
+565 KKAALD

-581 AGKVLA
+581 ARKVLA
-587 GVTTIA
+587 GITTIP

-598 TQADVI
+598 TQADVM